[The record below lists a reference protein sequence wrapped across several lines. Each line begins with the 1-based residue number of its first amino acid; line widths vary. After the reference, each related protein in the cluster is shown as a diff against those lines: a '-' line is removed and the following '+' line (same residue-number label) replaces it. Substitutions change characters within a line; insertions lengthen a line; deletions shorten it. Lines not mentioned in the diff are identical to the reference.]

1 MSQLLTQF
9 KLDYGK
15 YFDQPPDPRES
26 TPSTADPDNI
36 FNFSNQLREDLQP
49 TNGLAPK
56 TTNPN
61 SEKVSDIVS
70 DIKDK
75 AMKSTN
81 ESKFEGA
88 EIGGGMEQTD
98 DMKTT
103 PDVVVEQ
110 IKEAAQSVPDPNSEG
125 GTVFQLQALQE
136 QFPK

>member
-61 SEKVSDIVS
+61 SDKVSDIVS

-98 DMKTT
+98 DRSKKQLNQF
-103 PDVVVEQ
+103 Q
-110 IKEAAQSVPDPNSEG
+110 ILSLKDLD
-125 GTVFQLQALQE
+125 LQK
-136 QFPK
+136 QFLK